1 MSPTFLKD
9 CFLWKR
15 LHFSAHILCNLKKC
29 KYLNCEYYIY
39 IFVSEVC
46 YTEHGSYVYVTYE
59 VNKGP
64 VAVISACV
72 KLWFLIFSCKFYETC
87 LQCAE
92 KKWCRINMGRGQNFQ
107 PVSHV
112 YLLYNKCMKMEIME
126 NKGNFAYKWW
136 RQLIKS
142 MHMQHNTVVR
152 HFFDV

>member
-39 IFVSEVC
+39 IFVSGVC
-46 YTEHGSYVYVTYE
+46 YTEHGSYMYVTYE

-72 KLWFLIFSCKFYETC
+72 KLWFLIFSCKFYETS

-112 YLLYNKCMKMEIME
+112 YLLYKQMYE
-126 NKGNFAYKWW
+126 NGVHGK
-136 RQLIKS
+136 
-142 MHMQHNTVVR
+142 
-152 HFFDV
+152 